1 MWKANVSEHGPV
13 LDWDRAYG
21 PKVMLYNL
29 CDDPTEKHNLAFLEE
44 GKEGGR
50 KGGREVVERMY
61 GEMMEIVREAP
72 VQFAGDTLVTLPG
85 ERERRKRERPNNVF
99 LEEEERV
106 EEVEWVRDR
115 LFYLFSRLCMR
126 LMLVVVVVVVGG
138 VGWCVLG
145 RGRRRRK
152 RREGGERK
160 EKVL

>member
-61 GEMMEIVREAP
+61 GEMMGIVREAP

-85 ERERRKRERPNNVF
+85 ERERRKREKKIT
-99 LEEEERV
+99 LERG
-106 EEVEWVRDR
+106 RR
-115 LFYLFSRLCMR
+115 GP
-126 LMLVVVVVVVGG
+126 LVK
-138 VGWCVLG
+138 
-145 RGRRRRK
+145 RGRRRVREGIVWAK
-152 RREGGERK
+152 RRVSGFGPARTIQRGGTTRSGGACGGSPP
-160 EKVL
+160 VSS